1 MAATTTVRVHRR
13 KSPAAARRSET
24 IAAARDRLV
33 TAAARAWDA
42 LPHWERPLRSRKA
55 PAAAP
60 DPAAAASI
68 AAEARGTSSA
78 GLAIAVTGPAGVL
91 PVGDAAPSAAVGS
104 PDAAPAVAPTPASR
118 PAADLLNPVRPATSQ
133 PLCAGAGAFQADP
146 FIAARA
152 RRGTYALDAPSWRAF
167 RSYVTDRSNFDELRA
182 VGLAAMV
189 RSHRSLS
196 LALAA
201 VILGAL
207 LTVAA
212 MAAYLLLAPATAD
225 ADSPYVTAEVSKPVS
240 TPASQWK
247 AGEIPSLYQSD
258 AAWGATPYGQS
269 TLADAGGA
277 PTALAMAYVAV
288 TGQADRTPVDF
299 AQWAADHDLTAS
311 GVDTVRAYLTQS
323 AADFG
328 LTLNP
333 IAGDAHSLRRA
344 IVSNIPVLVVTEPGT
359 FSPVASVVVLDDID
373 RDSRIVLHDPTS
385 ATRTNKSWD
394 FDDITDAAAAVY
406 EVYAA

>member
-24 IAAARDRLV
+24 IAGARDHIV
-33 TAAARAWDA
+33 SAAARAWDA
-42 LPHWERPLRSRKA
+42 LPHRERPGSGKKEPAKNPALTEATPA
-55 PAAAP
+55 PV
-60 DPAAAASI
+60 
-68 AAEARGTSSA
+68 
-78 GLAIAVTGPAGVL
+78 AVTGPAGAV
-91 PVGDAAPSAAVGS
+91 PVADAAPSAGAAAAV
-104 PDAAPAVAPTPASR
+104 APPAAPTPASR
-118 PAADLLNPVRPATSQ
+118 PAVDLLNPIRPATSA
-133 PLCAGAGAFQADP
+133 PLTAEAGAFQADP

-167 RSYVTDRSNFDELRA
+167 RGYVTDRSNFDELKT

-201 VILGAL
+201 VILGAV

-212 MAAYLLLAPATAD
+212 MTAYLLLAPATAD
-225 ADSPYVTAEVSKPVS
+225 ADSPYVTAEVSELVS

-258 AAWGATPYGQS
+258 PAWGATPYGQG

-288 TGQADRTPVDF
+288 TGNTDKTPVDF

-311 GVDTVRAYLTQS
+311 GIDTVSDYLTQS

-328 LTLNP
+328 LTLNL
-333 IAGDAHSLRRA
+333 IASDAHSLRRA

-373 RDSRIVLHDPTS
+373 RDSRIVLHDPAS
-385 ATRTNKSWD
+385 ATRTGKSWD

>member
-13 KSPAAARRSET
+13 KS
-24 IAAARDRLV
+24 
-33 TAAARAWDA
+33 
-42 LPHWERPLRSRKA
+42 
-55 PAAAP
+55 
-60 DPAAAASI
+60 
-68 AAEARGTSSA
+68 
-78 GLAIAVTGPAGVL
+78 
-91 PVGDAAPSAAVGS
+91 SAAN
-104 PDAAPAVAPTPASR
+104 
-118 PAADLLNPVRPATSQ
+118 LLGPVRPATSQ
-133 PLCAGAGAFQADP
+133 PIAANAGAFQADP

-167 RSYVTDRSNFDELRA
+167 RGYVTDRSSFDELRS

-189 RSHRSLS
+189 RSHRGLS

-201 VILGAL
+201 VILGAV
-207 LTVAA
+207 LTAAA
-212 MAAYLLLAPATAD
+212 MAAYFLLAPATAD
-225 ADSPYVTAEVSKPVS
+225 ADSPYATAEVSEPVS

-258 AAWGATPYGQS
+258 PAWGANPYGQS

-288 TGQADRTPVDF
+288 TGKADKTPADF
-299 AQWAADHDLTAS
+299 AQWATDHDLTAA
-311 GVDTVRAYLTQS
+311 GADTVRAYLTNA

-344 IVSNIPVLVVTEPGT
+344 IVSNVPVLVVTEPGT
-359 FSPVASVVVLDDID
+359 FAPVASVVVLDDID
-373 RDSRIVLHDPTS
+373 RDSRIVLHDPAS
-385 ATRTNKSWD
+385 AVRTNKSWD
-394 FDDITDAAAAVY
+394 FDDITGAAQAVY
-406 EVYAA
+406 EVRAA

>member
-212 MAAYLLLAPATAD
+212 MTAYLLLAPATAD

-288 TGQADRTPVDF
+288 TGQ
-299 AQWAADHDLTAS
+299 
-311 GVDTVRAYLTQS
+311 
-323 AADFG
+323 
-328 LTLNP
+328 
-333 IAGDAHSLRRA
+333 
-344 IVSNIPVLVVTEPGT
+344 PGT

-385 ATRTNKSWD
+385 ATRTGKSWD